1 MVAHGIMSALF
12 FAVIGYVYE
21 KTHMRSVD
29 QLRGIAHQMPRISI
43 GFMLAGMSS
52 VGLPGLIGFI
62 PEYTI
67 FLGLFKVY
75 PFLAMLA
82 VSGIVF
88 TAIYI
93 LRVLQKVLFG
103 PRDYGLDKYKDAKGA
118 ELVPLFLLGTVLV
131 LFGLFP
137 QLLMGV
143 INSGVAPLGPF
154 LQELNNVPSLLV
166 TLGGI
171 W

>member
-1 MVAHGIMSALF
+1 
-12 FAVIGYVYE
+12 
-21 KTHMRSVD
+21 
-29 QLRGIAHQMPRISI
+29 
-43 GFMLAGMSS
+43 
-52 VGLPGLIGFI
+52 
-62 PEYTI
+62 
-67 FLGLFKVY
+67 
-75 PFLAMLA
+75 MLA